1 MSPLQHEQH
10 EQQQQVRYPRSL
22 NHSHP
27 SVHFGPAFQASSVDW
42 TTEVVSRA
50 GGVVLTDCPS
60 FFECGLVGGKS
71 GRDNVTVVG
80 LDQGEYEVVGLE
92 FHLS

>member
-1 MSPLQHEQH
+1 M
-10 EQQQQVRYPRSL
+10 VR
-22 NHSHP
+22 
-27 SVHFGPAFQASSVDW
+27 
-42 TTEVVSRA
+42 EE
-50 GGVVLTDCPS
+50 LTDCLS

-92 FHLS
+92 FRLS

>member
-1 MSPLQHEQH
+1 M
-10 EQQQQVRYPRSL
+10 R
-22 NHSHP
+22 
-27 SVHFGPAFQASSVDW
+27 G
-42 TTEVVSRA
+42 EV
-50 GGVVLTDCPS
+50 TDCLS
-60 FFECGLVGGKS
+60 CFECGLVGGKS